1 MEQTMSNYEQA
12 RQDYRLVEQALH
24 YLEAHYL
31 EQPNLKEIAAHLH
44 LSEYHFQKLFT
55 RWAGISPK
63 RFLQYLSKEQAK
75 KLIAESASL
84 LEAAYES
91 GLSSPGRLHDLFI
104 TTEAVTP
111 GEYRKQGQGLE
122 IVYGF
127 HPTPFGECLL
137 GGTSRGVCDLI
148 FVEGDDRRSALEA
161 LRRRWGR
168 ARLRP
173 DERQTASLVEQIFK
187 PLAGGGQGSLALYLK
202 GTNFQI
208 KVWEALLRIPPG
220 SLASYEQIAVLI
232 GQPRA
237 ARAVGSA
244 IAANPLPVLIP
255 CHRVIRKLG
264 EFGGYRYGVARKKAL
279 LGREMAYAG
288 EYASWEA
295 PA

>member
-12 RQDYRLVEQALH
+12 HQDYRLVEQALH
-24 YLEAHYL
+24 YLEDHYL
-31 EQPNLKEIAAHLH
+31 EQPSLKEIAGHLH

-63 RFLQYLSKEQAK
+63 RFLQYLSKEHAK
-75 KLIAESASL
+75 RLMAESASL

-111 GEYRKQGQGLE
+111 GEYRKQGEGLE
-122 IVYGF
+122 IVYGI

-137 GGTSRGVCDLI
+137 AATSRGVTDLI
-148 FVEGDDRRSALEA
+148 FVEGDDRWSALEA

-168 ARLRP
+168 AGLRQD
-173 DERQTASLVEQIFK
+173 DEQTSWLVEQIFK
-187 PLAGGGQGSLALYLK
+187 PLSGGGQGSLALHLK

-208 KVWEALLRIPPG
+208 KVWEALLRVPPG
-220 SLASYEQIAVLI
+220 SLVSYEQIAALI

-288 EYASWEA
+288 EYASWGA
-295 PA
+295 PV